1 MRKHNINPQTQKF
14 VNSMPDQTFL
24 DFYFA
29 LEKRSKDDVRLRKA
43 LYTFYES
50 IVDEKEIEYL
60 KKGRDLA
67 ATLSLSQRTQCTV
80 VEARKICEKVCQ
92 ELNIEIK
99 SLKNDIVNELVEKVT
114 DQVISQVGKLDDE
127 KKAE

>member
-14 VNSMPDQTFL
+14 VDMMNDQTFL

-29 LEKRSKDDVRLRKA
+29 LEKRSKDDQRLSKA

-50 IVDEKEIEYL
+50 IVDEKEVELL
-60 KKGRDLA
+60 KNGNDLG
-67 ATLSLSQRTQCTV
+67 ATLSLANRTKCSII
-80 VEARKICEKVCQ
+80 EARKVCEKVCQ

-99 SLKNDIVNELVEKVT
+99 
-114 DQVISQVGKLDDE
+114 KL
-127 KKAE
+127 